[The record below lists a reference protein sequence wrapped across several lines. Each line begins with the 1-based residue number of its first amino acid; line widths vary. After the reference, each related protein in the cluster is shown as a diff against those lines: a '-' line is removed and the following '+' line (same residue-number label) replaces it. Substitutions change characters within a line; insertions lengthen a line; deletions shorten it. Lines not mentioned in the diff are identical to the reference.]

1 MGDAL
6 KDHPLSAGNF
16 SLHRVAVAAVLS
28 GVALLP
34 ASAWALGLG
43 RLNVQSAL
51 GESLRAEID
60 VTSLTA
66 EEAASLQVRVASP
79 ETYRAAGV
87 DYNAVLSATNIS
99 LQRRADGRPFLRIS
113 SDRSVQEP
121 FVDVILDLAWS
132 SGRLVREYTLLFDP
146 PAARAAAPVTPP
158 AMTAPAVAPAPV
170 AVAPKPAA
178 SAPAP
183 VAAAPAP
190 APAVATPPA
199 RPVAPVPV
207 AAAPKP
213 APSAPAPAASEPAPR
228 PVAQS
233 PAPVPAPAPKAP
245 QVAASEPAAEAADR
259 QVRVRSGDTLSR
271 IAQKETPDGVSL
283 DQMLVGLYRS
293 NPQAFA
299 GNNMNRLKSGVVLNV
314 PSADELRAVSQP
326 EARRIIQAQSAD
338 FSAYRQRLAEAAGAA
353 AQAQPERQASGKV
366 EAEVKD
372 RQQAAVTSPDKLTLS
387 KGGMTAQKGAAAEDK
402 LAQARAQK
410 EEAARVAELNR
421 NLEELRKVREKAE
434 ADKAAAAKAAADKA
448 AAEKL
453 AAEKAAAEKAAAD
466 KLAAEKLAA
475 EKAAAEK
482 AAADKLAAEQA
493 AAKAAAAAAASAA
506 SAPASAV
513 VIDMAASEAAA
524 TQTADA
530 ASEAASEV
538 AQAPSLP
545 VPAPIAP
552 PAPVAEE
559 EPGFLQSLNPML
571 LAGAGAGVALLAGL
585 AMFLRSR
592 RRSETGET
600 SFLESRLQP
609 DSFFGASGGQ
619 RVDTRD
625 ATGGPSSMSYSLSQ
639 LDAIGDVD
647 PVAEAD
653 VYLAY
658 GRDLQAEE
666 ILKEALR
673 SNPERLAI
681 RTKLLEVYAKRRDT
695 KGFEALATQLYQLT
709 GGVGE
714 DWAKAQE
721 LGMGIDPEN
730 PLYQPGGQPPVAAL
744 AAAATAVEPLGA
756 STVPHSVM
764 PTPSTLDTFAPTGLE
779 SEPAAAPAS
788 LTAADLSDVDL
799 DISAPA
805 PLDAVTDSV
814 SPPITEAGSLPE
826 LRTDLPELGG
836 AVAETAPAVLDVPA
850 EAPRDDS
857 ASLDFDLTLDE
868 PAPAAPAAPAE
879 PAPASSFDF
888 GSISLDLD
896 EPGKGEPGGEVV
908 EPSLLSDEPD
918 TASGQLDQVS
928 DDPMV
933 RKFELAEEFRQIGD
947 VDGARELLQEV
958 VDTATDAALKAKA
971 QAMLDNLA

>member
-1 MGDAL
+1 M

-190 APAVATPPA
+190 AVATPPA
-199 RPVAPVPV
+199 RPVAPAPV

-213 APSAPAPAASEPAPR
+213 APSSPAPAASEPAPR
-228 PVAQS
+228 PLAQS
-233 PAPVPAPAPKAP
+233 PAPAPAPAPAPKAP

-271 IAQKETPDGVSL
+271 IAQKEIPDGVSL

-293 NPQAFA
+293 NPQAFS
-299 GNNMNRLKSGVVLNV
+299 GNNMNRLKSGVVLSV

-513 VIDMAASEAAA
+513 VIDMAASEAAV

-868 PAPAAPAAPAE
+868 PAPAAPAAPA
-879 PAPASSFDF
+879 SSFDF

-896 EPGKGEPGGEVV
+896 EPGKGEPGAEVV
-908 EPSLLSDEPD
+908 EPSLLGDEPD